1 MANLPQAAQQILAMP
16 GVESLEREPD
26 GWCCH
31 LRYGWS
37 TDALDGGGTI
47 IDRNLATIRAYVKNA
62 RPWDVEQAAEPETA
76 EPLGPR
82 QIGYARVSTARQD
95 EAAQV
100 QALTDAG
107 CDEVFAERVSTMTP
121 VEQRQQLQAALE
133 ALRPGDELVVAKL
146 DRLGRTQVEVIN
158 CLNDLQ
164 GRGIHVRTLDGLINT
179 QALGKMAP
187 LVVGLLTGLAEV
199 ERSLIQERTR
209 ESIAYRRATGGD
221 LGGRR
226 RSYSEEQA
234 ELVRELAASG
244 RSRRKIQGATGL
256 SQGTIDRILKT
267 APVADVV
274 AAEQG

>member
-1 MANLPQAAQQILAMP
+1 MA
-16 GVESLEREPD
+16 V
-26 GWCCH
+26 
-31 LRYGWS
+31 
-37 TDALDGGGTI
+37 
-47 IDRNLATIRAYVKNA
+47 
-62 RPWDVEQAAEPETA
+62 
-76 EPLGPR
+76 
-82 QIGYARVSTARQD
+82 IGYARVSTARQD

-107 CDEVFAERVSTMTP
+107 CSQVFAERISTMVP
-121 VEQRQQLQAALE
+121 SEKREQLQAALE
-133 ALRPGDELVVAKL
+133 ALAEGDELVVAKL

-158 CLNDLQ
+158 RLNDLQ
-164 GRGIHVRTLDGLINT
+164 QRGVHVRTLDGLINT

-234 ELVRELAASG
+234 ALVRELAEAG
-244 RSRRKIQGATGL
+244 RSRRKIQAAIGL

-267 APVADVV
+267 ASTVELVSTDLGA
-274 AAEQG
+274 

>member
-1 MANLPQAAQQILAMP
+1 MA
-16 GVESLEREPD
+16 V
-26 GWCCH
+26 
-31 LRYGWS
+31 
-37 TDALDGGGTI
+37 
-47 IDRNLATIRAYVKNA
+47 
-62 RPWDVEQAAEPETA
+62 
-76 EPLGPR
+76 
-82 QIGYARVSTARQD
+82 IGYARVSTARQD

-100 QALTDAG
+100 QALTEAG
-107 CDEVFAERVSTMTP
+107 CGQVFAERISTMVP
-121 VEQRQQLQAALE
+121 SEKREQLQAALE
-133 ALRPGDELVVAKL
+133 ALAKGDELVVAKL

-158 CLNDLQ
+158 RLNDLQ
-164 GRGIHVRTLDGLINT
+164 QRGVHVRTLDGLINT

-234 ELVRELAASG
+234 ALVRELSEAG
-244 RSRRKIQGATGL
+244 RSRRKIQAATGL

-267 APVADVV
+267 APVVDVV
-274 AAEQG
+274 ASDQG

>member
-1 MANLPQAAQQILAMP
+1 MA
-16 GVESLEREPD
+16 V
-26 GWCCH
+26 
-31 LRYGWS
+31 
-37 TDALDGGGTI
+37 
-47 IDRNLATIRAYVKNA
+47 
-62 RPWDVEQAAEPETA
+62 
-76 EPLGPR
+76 
-82 QIGYARVSTARQD
+82 IGYARVSTARQD

-107 CDEVFAERVSTMTP
+107 CGQVFAERISTMVP
-121 VEQRQQLQAALE
+121 SEKREQLQAALE
-133 ALRPGDELVVAKL
+133 ALAEGDEMVVAKL

-158 CLNDLQ
+158 RLNDLQ
-164 GRGIHVRTLDGLINT
+164 QRGVHVRTLDGLINT

-234 ELVRELAASG
+234 ALVRELAEAG
-244 RSRRKIQGATGL
+244 RSRRRIQAATGL

-267 APVADVV
+267 APVVDVV
-274 AAEQG
+274 ASDQA